1 MPLKPLGGTEILYSK
16 LSSLID
22 LSCVHLI
29 VSTCGPLHVTKPN
42 ILWQHLNTNE
52 RAVSK
57 LRDKNYVARLAKIVF
72 VSEWQKNKF
81 IKEFNLPLQKCM
93 VIRNA
98 IDPIDIHQKP
108 EKIRLIYTSTPWRG
122 LDQLINAY
130 KKLNRSDVDLVV
142 YSGTSIYGKQF
153 DKETKHQFQ
162 NLYKQLNL
170 IGATHIEYATNN
182 EVREALTKAHIL
194 AYPNTWEETSCLSA
208 IEALAA
214 GCKVVTTNNGAL
226 SETCEDWADYAS
238 LEIFVDKLNY
248 AIDNYIYNIE
258 QVNYYN
264 KHYSWEARI
273 EEWRKLLKEV
283 TENSNTTN
291 KIRKVLIA
299 TPAHDGRLDVW
310 YTTSLVNSVRIAQE
324 NGIFLH
330 PIFMSYDALVQR
342 ARNDLFRLAV
352 EEDYDDIIWIDGDLE
367 WHPSWI
373 MELLASDKDVVGG
386 TYRKKT
392 DDAEL
397 YTVNTHN
404 LDTKDGL
411 VQVEGLGLGFVKMS
425 KKAVQDLWNASEV
438 YQNEGRES
446 RMVCDIK
453 IVDGQLCSEDVV
465 VFQKLKDLGYDIWLD
480 PRMTC
485 VHIGT
490 KKFYGNIS
498 SFLEKIKLEQKQKH
512 FLLHK

>member
-22 LSCVHLI
+22 LSSVHLI
-29 VSTCGPLHVTKPN
+29 VSTCGPLHVNKPN

-52 RAVSK
+52 RAVLK
-57 LRDKNYVARLAKIVF
+57 LKDKDYVARLAKIVF
-72 VSEWQKNKF
+72 VSEWQRNKF
-81 IKEFNLPLQKCM
+81 IQEFDLPLHKCV

-98 IDPIDIHQKP
+98 IDPIAVHQKP

-122 LDQLINAY
+122 LDQLITAY
-130 KKLNRSDVDLVV
+130 KKLNRKDVELIV

-153 DKETKHQFQ
+153 DQETKHQFQ
-162 NLYKQLNL
+162 KLYKELKE
-170 IGATHIEYATNN
+170 IGATHIEYATNS

-214 GCKVVTTNNGAL
+214 GCKVVTTHNGAL
-226 SETCEDWADYAS
+226 PETCGEWADYAL
-238 LEIFVDKLNY
+238 LENFVDKLNH
-248 AIDNYIYNIE
+248 AIDNYSYDVN

-264 KHYSWEARI
+264 QHYSWETRI
-273 EEWRKLLKEV
+273 YEWKNLLKEV
-283 TENSNTTN
+283 SEITSLPN
-291 KIRKVLIA
+291 KTRKVLIA

-330 PIFMSYDALVQR
+330 PVFMSYDALVQR

-352 EEDYDDIIWIDGDLE
+352 EDNFDDIIWIDSDLE
-367 WHPSWI
+367 WNPQWI
-373 MELLASDKDVVGG
+373 MELLSSDKDVIGG

-392 DDAEL
+392 DDKEL
-397 YTVNTHN
+397 YTVKIKSLELKNN
-404 LDTKDGL
+404 LLKVD
-411 VQVEGLGLGFVKMS
+411 GLGLGFVKMS
-425 KKAVQDLWNASEV
+425 KKAFMTLWESSEI
-438 YQNEGRES
+438 YQNEEREG
-446 RMVCDIK
+446 RMVCDIG
-453 IVDGQLCSEDVV
+453 IVDGKLVSEDNM
-465 VFQKLKDLGYDIWLD
+465 VFNKLKQCGFDIWLD
-480 PRMTC
+480 VNMTC
-485 VHIGT
+485 CHIGS
-490 KKFYGNIS
+490 KKFYGNVDKYLQRFKS
-498 SFLEKIKLEQKQKH
+498 EQKQKH